1 MSYIQGY
8 DPHTLRE
15 IVDVSQCR
23 ERLGE
28 LGDQRSLPALLE
40 RVWLLK
46 VTGEFDEAL
55 AVSEQSVRVRVED
68 GRVVIEPLHQAP
80 LSLAQRLA
88 AFDPALHG
96 GEAMPTT
103 QSLGAEQP

>member
-1 MSYIQGY
+1 
-8 DPHTLRE
+8 
-15 IVDVSQCR
+15 
-23 ERLGE
+23 
-28 LGDQRSLPALLE
+28 
-40 RVWLLK
+40 
-46 VTGEFDEAL
+46 
-55 AVSEQSVRVRVED
+55 
-68 GRVVIEPLHQAP
+68 VVIEPLHQAP

>member
-1 MSYIQGY
+1 MVRAPAVGQGL
-8 DPHTLRE
+8 DLQ
-15 IVDVSQCR
+15 VDVQVPPQP
-23 ERLGE
+23 L
-28 LGDQRSLPALLE
+28 LGDATRLQQALLNYAANAVRFTPHG
-40 RVWLLK
+40 RVLL
-46 VTGEFDEAL
+46 
-55 AVSEQSVRVRVED
+55 RVRVED

>member
-1 MSYIQGY
+1 MS
-8 DPHTLRE
+8 DSTL
-15 IVDVSQCR
+15 ILKYWGNN
-23 ERLGE
+23 LGV
-28 LGDQRSLPALLE
+28 RLPA
-40 RVWLLK
+40 
-46 VTGEFDEAL
+46 
-55 AVSEQSVRVRVED
+55 AVARAAHLQAEQSVRVRVED

-88 AFDPALHG
+88 AFDPALHS